1 MPWNVLQMSSTP
13 RPEVSYQN
21 EAKRKS
27 LWPSLE
33 IFVTVAKM
41 DTVELTCLLTGQVI
55 LDPRVGTGG
64 GLDREIRISVPG
76 EVAIN
81 GGGGAEMLENRL
93 LCVHL
98 STERGCVEQTGWLW
112 KVGNGDVRK
121 LW

>member
-1 MPWNVLQMSSTP
+1 LPWNVLQMSSTP

-64 GLDREIRISVPG
+64 GVGQGNQNLCPG
-76 EVAIN
+76 GSGHQR
-81 GGGGAEMLENRL
+81 GGGGR
-93 LCVHL
+93 
-98 STERGCVEQTGWLW
+98 
-112 KVGNGDVRK
+112 DVRK
-121 LW
+121 QITVCTSLHRERLCGADWVALESGKWRC